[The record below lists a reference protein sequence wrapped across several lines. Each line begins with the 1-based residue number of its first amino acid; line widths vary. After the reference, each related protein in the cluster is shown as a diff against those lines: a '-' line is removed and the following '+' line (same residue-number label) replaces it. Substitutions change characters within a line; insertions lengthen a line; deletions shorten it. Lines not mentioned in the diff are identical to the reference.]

1 MSSGAGSNH
10 PHTASGGVDEAARET
25 VRPPHSACAEP
36 IAFDRLVPN
45 LRAPVSVPLGRL
57 EMTVFSRV
65 DGRRS
70 VLEIAQEV
78 GLAPFEVLRIF
89 ERLVELVPDLRI
101 GEAEIVELSVEDLWD
116 EDVVSSSTVEVEA
129 GSAPKT
135 DD

>member
-1 MSSGAGSNH
+1 M
-10 PHTASGGVDEAARET
+10 
-25 VRPPHSACAEP
+25 RPPHSACSDP
-36 IAFDRLVPN
+36 IAFDRLVPS

-70 VLEIAQEV
+70 VLDISQEV
-78 GLAPFEVLRIF
+78 GLSPFEVLRIF

-116 EDVVSSSTVEVEA
+116 EDVLPPSTVQASPDPDE
-129 GSAPKT
+129 
-135 DD
+135 